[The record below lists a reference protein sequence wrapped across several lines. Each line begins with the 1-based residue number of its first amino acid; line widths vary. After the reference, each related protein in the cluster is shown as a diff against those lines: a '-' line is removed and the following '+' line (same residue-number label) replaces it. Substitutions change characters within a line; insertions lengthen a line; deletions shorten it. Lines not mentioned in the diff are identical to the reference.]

1 MGRQRITINQSF
13 NAPVETIFTILTDHQ
28 SFGEVINTK
37 IRRVVDRQDDHKNG
51 VGSVRRISAFPVPAF
66 EETVLIFEPN
76 RLMEYEISKG
86 SPIKNHRGRME
97 FGDEQGRTK
106 LMYTIEFEPKLPF
119 VFCGS
124 LLKNAIEKPISE
136 GLKRLAERYDE

>member
-1 MGRQRITINQSF
+1 MGRQRIIISQSF
-13 NAPVETIFTILTDHQ
+13 NAAVETIFNILTDHS

-37 IRRVVDRQDDHKNG
+37 IRRVVDSQEDNKNG
-51 VGSVRRISAFPVPAF
+51 VGSVRRISSFPVPAF
-66 EETVLIFEPN
+66 EETVIIFEPN

-97 FGDEQGRTK
+97 FADEQGRTQ
-106 LMYTIEFEPKLPF
+106 LMYTIEFEPRLPF

-124 LLKNAIEKPISE
+124 LLKNAIEKPISA
-136 GLKRLAERYDE
+136 GLKRLAGRNDE